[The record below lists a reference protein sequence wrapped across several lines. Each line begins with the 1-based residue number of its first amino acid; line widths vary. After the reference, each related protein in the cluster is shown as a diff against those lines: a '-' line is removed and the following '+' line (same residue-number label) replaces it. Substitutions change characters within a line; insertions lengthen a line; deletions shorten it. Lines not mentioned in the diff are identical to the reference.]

1 MKELKR
7 LGRPKNNWLLNKIF
21 VLKKNFRALLRLVI
35 SKTKPTSKKCN
46 NSICRKRKLNYGIS
60 KLISYCQL
68 SKNWNRSSPKFWG
81 RYSNIRRIRNKRS
94 LVLRDKWLSLSKRTR
109 LIQRG
114 PLYCGKKQW
123 TYKRETGWQSRLGWS
138 IRVKIWVSW
147 TTFWADR
154 YCLNRTW

>member
-7 LGRPKNNWLLNKIF
+7 LARPKNSWLLNKIF
-21 VLKKNFRALLRLVI
+21 GLKKNFRALLPLVI
-35 SKTKPTSKKCN
+35 CKTKPTSKKCN
-46 NSICRKRKLNYGIS
+46 NLMSRKRKLNYGIS

-68 SKNWNRSSPKFWG
+68 SKNWNWSSPKFWG

-94 LVLRDKWLSLSKRTR
+94 SVLRDKWSSHSKRTR

-114 PLYCGKKQW
+114 LLYCGKKQW
-123 TYKRETGWQSRLGWS
+123 TYKRETGWQSRPGWS

-147 TTFWADR
+147 TIFYREIDIA
-154 YCLNRTW
+154 